1 MEVLFL
7 KVKAIILQDEELKL
21 HKLKKFKDSA
31 YDSIKKAKVS
41 NYLWIYAETADF
53 FNFDLWDELDNAYIN
68 KVIHYKNKL
77 FKVVEINSLDKIRY
91 S

>member
-1 MEVLFL
+1 M

-21 HKLKKFKDSA
+21 HKLKKVKDSA
-31 YDSIKKAKVS
+31 YDSINKAKVS
-41 NYLWIYAETADF
+41 NYLWTYAETADF

-77 FKVVEINSLDKIRY
+77 FKVIEINSLDKIRY